1 MKTEEERHDLAVD
14 YVESTYPYKVEGT
27 FEKHQMA
34 SAYCKGFIAGR
45 EDAEADC
52 NNPETLG
59 GWFNKFKALEKLAKK
74 ADLYITAE
82 ICFRSNHANVTIY
95 EYRNERLGDTLFCA
109 NNHFASNTGY
119 RMMEYLLMA
128 EEFICKYTANTE
140 DNLEKKLESLRAE
153 LAATR
158 KSLAKVRKLSKNY
171 GGQTKEYVICNSK

>member
-52 NNPETLG
+52 DNAESLG
-59 GWFNKFKALEKLAKK
+59 GWLNKFKALEKLAEKV
-74 ADLYITAE
+74 DLYITAE
-82 ICFRSNHANVTIY
+82 IGFVDKRADVTIY
-95 EYRNERLGDTLFCA
+95 EYKNKMLGETLFSTD
-109 NNHFASNTGY
+109 NYLASDTAY

-128 EEFICKYTANTE
+128 EEFIYKYTANTE

-158 KSLAKVRKLSKNY
+158 KSLAKVRKLSKN
-171 GGQTKEYVICNSK
+171 KE

>member
-1 MKTEEERHDLAVD
+1 MKTKEERFDLAID
-14 YVESTYPYKVEGT
+14 YVESTYPDKVEGT

-59 GWFNKFKALEKLAKK
+59 GWFNKFKALEKLAEK

-82 ICFRSNHANVTIY
+82 IGFVNKRADVTIY
-95 EYRNERLGDTLFCA
+95 EYRNKRLGDTLFSA
-109 NNHFASNTGY
+109 NNHFASNTAY

-140 DNLEKKLESLRAE
+140 ENLEKKLESLRAE

-158 KSLAKVRKLSKNY
+158 KNLAKVRKPCKDKEGKQKN
-171 GGQTKEYVICNSK
+171 I